1 MLDMGFEAFTIAL
14 LQIIAIDIILG
25 GDNAI
30 VIALACRNLPAHQK
44 RAGILWGTAGAIILR
59 VILVFFASALMTT
72 PGLRLIGGLLLLW
85 IGVKLITEETG
96 DDLDG
101 KIKQNSSLIGAIR
114 TIMIADF
121 VMSLDNAL
129 AITAASKGN
138 MFLVV
143 FGLVLSVPIIIGGSA
158 IILLMME
165 RFPVI
170 VVLGGGLLGWL
181 GGDLMAT
188 DKLVTGHLPDLFSA
202 VPQTGAIVGA
212 FLVVVIGKL
221 TQIAAR
227 RRMVGH
233 DPD

>member
-30 VIALACRNLPAHQK
+30 VIALACRNLPSHQK

-114 TIMIADF
+114 TIIIADF

-158 IILLMME
+158 IILRMME

-188 DKLVTGHLPDLFSA
+188 DKLVTSHLPDLFSA

-212 FLVVVIGKL
+212 FLAVVIGKL

-227 RRMVGH
+227 RRMVRH